1 MVEIENFPYTIKDLQ
16 KICHTNKI
24 LWKNHATTRMLQRGI
39 KRAEII
45 ETILNGEIIEEYMYD
60 KPFPSCLVFG
70 YTVNNRPI
78 HVVCSIDNEYLYI
91 ITAYIPDTIKWEKDL
106 KTRKEL

>member
-1 MVEIENFPYTIKDLQ
+1 
-16 KICHTNKI
+16 
-24 LWKNHATTRMLQRGI
+24 MLQRGI

-70 YTVNNRPI
+70 HTVNNRPV